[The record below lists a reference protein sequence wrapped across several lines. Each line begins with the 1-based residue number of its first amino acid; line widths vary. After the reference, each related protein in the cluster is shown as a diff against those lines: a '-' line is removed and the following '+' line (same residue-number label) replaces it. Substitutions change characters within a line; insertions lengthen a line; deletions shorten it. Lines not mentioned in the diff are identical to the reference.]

1 MDSYAV
7 GNLVRVS
14 VAFADSTDAAVD
26 PSVVK
31 VQVRTPAGTIST
43 KTYGTDAA
51 VKRASVGHY
60 YLDVDASSPGEWMY
74 RWYSTGT
81 GQAAAEG
88 VFTVEAS
95 VFTEGET

>member
-1 MDSYAV
+1 MNSYPV

-14 VAFADSTDAAVD
+14 VAFTDSAGAAVD
-26 PSVVK
+26 PTVVK
-31 VQVRTPAGTIST
+31 VQVRNPAGTIVVAT
-43 KTYGTDAA
+43 FGPDAA
-51 VKRASVGHY
+51 VVKASAGHY

-74 RWYSTGT
+74 RWYATGS

-95 VFTEGET
+95 VFTEGEP

>member
-1 MDSYAV
+1 MNSYAV
-7 GNLVRVS
+7 GNLVRVR
-14 VAFADSTDAAVD
+14 VAFADSQDAAVD
-26 PSVVK
+26 PDVVK

-43 KTYGTDAA
+43 QTYGTDSE
-51 VKRASVGHY
+51 VVRASAGSY
-60 YLDVDASSPGEWMY
+60 YMDVDAESPGEWLY

-95 VFTEGET
+95 VFTEVET